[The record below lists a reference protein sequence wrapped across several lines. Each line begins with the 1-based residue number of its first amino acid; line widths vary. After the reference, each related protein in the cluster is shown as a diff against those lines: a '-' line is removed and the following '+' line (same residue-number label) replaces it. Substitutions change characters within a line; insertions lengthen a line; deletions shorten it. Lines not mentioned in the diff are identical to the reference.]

1 LIEEVPCDL
10 KADGHEPKE
19 PNFHQICKLFLQEVS
34 AHFLY
39 ASFMSVLSEFKGESE
54 KLELFEAVNL
64 AGGFQVSAWRN
75 GYL

>member
-1 LIEEVPCDL
+1 
-10 KADGHEPKE
+10 
-19 PNFHQICKLFLQEVS
+19 
-34 AHFLY
+34 
-39 ASFMSVLSEFKGESE
+39 MSVLSVYLFKSEFKGESE